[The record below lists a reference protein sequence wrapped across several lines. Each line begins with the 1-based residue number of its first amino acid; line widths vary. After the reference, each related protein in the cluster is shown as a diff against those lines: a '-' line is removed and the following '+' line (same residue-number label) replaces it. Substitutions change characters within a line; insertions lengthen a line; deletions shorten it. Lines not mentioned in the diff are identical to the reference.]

1 MNNLKLFY
9 IFLLIAFASNLSYTQ
24 VAFGKNTVDGAGI
37 LDFGTGKGMILPWV
51 ESAGVSD
58 ADGTLIFDTSDNKVK
73 IRQNGV
79 WVDFSVNSGT
89 LDANRAN
96 AIAVHLLETE
106 TPGFV
111 AIGTTTPS
119 ANGVLVLESSDR
131 AFILPKMASPHLN
144 MVDPEPGTIVYDT
157 VSKLMCVF
165 NGSEW
170 TFWGE

>member
-1 MNNLKLFY
+1 MCIKFFAVA
-9 IFLLIAFASNLSYTQ
+9 FLLVFSLGSSYAQ
-24 VAFGKNTVDGAGI
+24 VAFGKNTVDGAGL

-51 ESAGVSD
+51 ESAGLTD
-58 ADGTLIFDTSDNKVK
+58 ADGTFIFDTSDNKVK
-73 IRQNGV
+73 LRQNGA
-79 WVDFSVNSGT
+79 WVDLSVNSGT

-106 TPGFV
+106 TTGFV
-111 AIGTTTPS
+111 AIGTTSPS
-119 ANGVLVLESSDR
+119 ANGVLVLESPDK

-157 VSKLMCVF
+157 DSKLMCVF

-170 TFWGE
+170 TFWGQ